1 MALIRVGSQVFNTDY
16 IVRVRLNDSNS
27 FSDNCV
33 TLLVD
38 EGAGTLTGDPNG
50 FTGHWGLQSYSFYN
64 EQANQ
69 LRGFF
74 TSPDYVLDLTVPE
87 TTEAVQMTAGV
98 E

>member
-1 MALIRVGSQVFNTDY
+1 MTLIRIGNHVFNTDY

-38 EGAGTLTGDPNG
+38 EGGGSLNGDANG
-50 FTGHWGLQSYSFYN
+50 FTGQWGLQAYSFYN

-74 TSPDYVLDLTVPE
+74 TSPDYVLDLTV
-87 TTEAVQMTAGV
+87 TEPAGV

>member
-38 EGAGTLTGDPNG
+38 EGSGSLNGDPNG
-50 FTGHWGLQSYSFYN
+50 FTGHWGLQAYSFYN
-64 EQANQ
+64 DQANQ

-74 TSPDYVLDLTVPE
+74 TSPEYVLDLTVTEPLAM
-87 TTEAVQMTAGV
+87 TTGGE
-98 E
+98 

>member
-1 MALIRVGSQVFNTDY
+1 MALIRVGNQVFNTDY

-38 EGAGTLTGDPNG
+38 EGAGSLTGDPNG

-64 EQANQ
+64 DQANQ

-74 TSPDYVLDLTVPE
+74 TNPVYVLDLTVPE
-87 TTEAVQMTAGV
+87 SNPAIPTTAGV